1 MKTIKQIADEL
12 GVSKTAVRKKIE
24 NLGLR
29 SSLHKNGNQFLVD
42 ENAEKLL
49 KQSFSH
55 SETESK
61 SKTDSETSSQT
72 ENGQVSILISMLQ
85 AELDAKN
92 EQIAHLQKLLD
103 QEQQLRMVTEQ
114 KMLAL
119 EDKKEEPPKK
129 RWQFWK

>member
-29 SSLHKNGNQFLVD
+29 SSLQKNGNQFAID
-42 ENAEKLL
+42 ENQEKLI
-49 KQSFSH
+49 KSAFAE
-55 SETESK
+55 SEAETKTE
-61 SKTDSETSSQT
+61 TNSQT
-72 ENGQVSILISMLQ
+72 ETETVSALVSMLQ
-85 AELDAKN
+85 RELDAKN

-114 KMLAL
+114 KLL
-119 EDKKEEPPKK
+119 QIEDKQEQEEQPKK
-129 RWQFWK
+129 RWKFWK